1 MLANVEFWEV
11 VAFIL
16 FLGLLVYVG
25 APGKLT
31 AALDQRGARIRAE
44 LEEAERLRAEAEALL
59 QDYQRRR
66 DAAEREAEEIV
77 AQARRQ
83 AEAMAAD
90 AHVRMED
97 FVARRTQAAE
107 TRIAQAET
115 QALGEVRA
123 AAADAA
129 VTAAERILRQRIHG
143 AAADALIARSI
154 DDVRSRFGRSAA
166 LHG

>member
-11 VAFIL
+11 VAFVL

-25 APGKLT
+25 VPRMLT
-31 AALDQRGARIRAE
+31 SALDERGARIRAE

-66 DAAEREAEEIV
+66 EAAEREAEEIV
-77 AQARRQ
+77 AQARQQ
-83 AEAMAAD
+83 AESMAAD
-90 AHVRMED
+90 AHARMED

-107 TRIAQAET
+107 TRIAQAEA

-123 AAADAA
+123 AAAEAA
-129 VTAAERILRQRIHG
+129 VAAAERMLRQRMHG
-143 AAADALIARSI
+143 EAADALIGRSI
-154 DDVRSRFGRSAA
+154 NDVRARFGRSAA